1 MSASVAHPRILL
13 LAALLTL
20 QACIFVPRTTEHFD
34 GDCQIVS
41 RRMALEPVQIASI
54 AHCNGDECVILLAA
68 AGATAAASLVISGSI
83 AVVGN
88 MVYWLEER
96 SSCIRPARQ

>member
-1 MSASVAHPRILL
+1 MLAPLL
-13 LAALLTL
+13 SL

-34 GDCQIVS
+34 GACQLVS

-96 SSCIRPARQ
+96 NNCGRQTGQ

>member
-1 MSASVAHPRILL
+1 M
-13 LAALLTL
+13 LAALLSL

-34 GDCQIVS
+34 GACQIVS

-54 AHCNGDECVILLAA
+54 AHCNGDECVILLVA

-96 SSCIRPARQ
+96 NNCGRQTGQ